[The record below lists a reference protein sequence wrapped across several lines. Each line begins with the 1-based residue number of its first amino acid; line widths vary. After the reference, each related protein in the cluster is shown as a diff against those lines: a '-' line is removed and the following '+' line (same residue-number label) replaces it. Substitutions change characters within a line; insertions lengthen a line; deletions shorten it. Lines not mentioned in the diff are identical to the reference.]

1 MIKALQNATEPSLK
15 ECQITWGEG
24 VERLEE
30 VFRNQSIVSTKIMP
44 QIDFDSMCFAF
55 YSEQDPFTKQPIN
68 KEFTSADFVE
78 VTGESG

>member
-30 VFRNQSIVSTKIMP
+30 VFRNQSIVSAKIMP
-44 QIDFDSMCFAF
+44 QAEFESMCFAF
-55 YSEQDPFTKQPIN
+55 YSVQDPFTKQPIN
-68 KEFTSADFVE
+68 KEFTTADFVE
-78 VTGESG
+78 VEGEAG